1 MKIKSKKGSAMVE
14 ATMIFPMVI
23 ASVVAVLYI
32 IIGLY
37 LSLSLQASLHLA
49 LRKECGEISQT
60 VYRVEQIEEFQ
71 YEEEKLGLRPI
82 IKMEAERDYR
92 VSKLFTKD
100 ISRTEKGRS
109 YVLDEAEGIR
119 ILSLAG
125 EVF

>member
-109 YVLDEAEGIR
+109 YVLDEAESIR
-119 ILSLAG
+119 ILSLTG